1 VVAGAQVTL
10 ILPLLV
16 VALAVGLGWQLRA
29 WREQRRTAQFHARWA
44 RITALDDSDE
54 AGA

>member
-1 VVAGAQVTL
+1 MTL

-29 WREQRRTAQFHARWA
+29 WQEHKRAADHWA
-44 RITALDDSDE
+44 EMIRNYGNDDSDS

>member
-1 VVAGAQVTL
+1 VTL

-44 RITALDDSDE
+44 RIIHDPSDE